1 MCNRFIL
8 ENTDQSDAHGAVFV
22 FFLLEFQSP
31 DGAFL
36 AVKAN
41 TGLPALLK
49 QLAQLQNVNKRH
61 RDTSR
66 LTATQRNT
74 KT

>member
-1 MCNRFIL
+1 MCNQFIL
-8 ENTDQSDAHGAVFV
+8 ENTDQSDAHGAVC

>member
-1 MCNRFIL
+1 MEQF
-8 ENTDQSDAHGAVFV
+8 FF

-31 DGAFL
+31 DGAFP

>member
-1 MCNRFIL
+1 MCNQFIL
-8 ENTDQSDAHGAVFV
+8 ENTDQSDAHGAVF

-36 AVKAN
+36 TVKAN
-41 TGLPALLK
+41 AGLPALLK